1 MPDLRGLTIIVATAD
16 AERFDAALTLASAH
30 AALGGRTRLYCHDRA
45 VGLLIGSAPLLAT
58 AREIGVALVACQTG
72 LANAG
77 IAHDSLPPA
86 TEAGGMVGILAA
98 LDDDRLVVI

>member
-45 VGLLIGSAPLLAT
+45 VTLLVGDSPLLAT
-58 AREIGVALVACQTG
+58 ARDIGVVAIACQTG

-77 IAHDSLPPA
+77 IAHDTLPA
-86 TEAGGMVGILAA
+86 GTEAGGMIGVIAA
-98 LDDDRLVVI
+98 LEDDRLVVI